1 MNLMKLSWAYLRTQ
15 PLNTVLNL
23 TVLSL
28 GIAIIVVL
36 LLFNHQ
42 LEQKLVRDAEGID
55 LVIGAKGSPLQ
66 LILSSIYH
74 THIPTGNISL
84 KDAEPLMHHKAVK
97 TAIPLALGD
106 NYRGFRIVGTS
117 YQYLKHYQ
125 AELAAGQM
133 WTRRLEVVI
142 GAHVAESLNLLLE
155 STFSGSHGL
164 VDNDSVHADSK
175 YHVVGI
181 LKPTNTILDQ
191 LILTSVDSVWHVHQ
205 PHEKKVVVD
214 QPEPKVQEISAH
226 DDAHHKEEHDHED
239 VHHEEEH
246 DHKDVHH
253 EEEHDH
259 DDAHHE
265 EEHDHEDAHHAE
277 EHDHEEAHD
286 HGKEADREITALL
299 IQYRSP
305 LSALIFPR
313 LVNSHSSLQAAA
325 PAFETARLLK
335 LVGFG
340 IETLRIFGA
349 LLIITA
355 AVGVFVTLYHSL
367 RERRYDLAIM
377 RTLGASKAQLL
388 WQLLYEGLL
397 MALLGTLLG
406 LLLGHIATEFLGYWL
421 EDTQQLY
428 LTGWIWVESEFL
440 LFILAIVLGSLS
452 ALIPA
457 IQAYRTDIA
466 STLAER

>member
-74 THIPTGNISL
+74 TDIPTGNIPL
-84 KDAEPLMHHKAVK
+84 KDAEALMHHKAVK

-106 NYRGFRIVGTS
+106 NHHGFRIVGTT

-125 AELAAGQM
+125 AELAAGQV
-133 WTRRLEVVI
+133 WQRRLEVVI
-142 GAHVAESLNLLLE
+142 GSHVAESLNLLLD
-155 STFSGSHGL
+155 STFSGAHGL
-164 VDNDSVHADSK
+164 VGNDAVHDHSR

-205 PHEKKVVVD
+205 PHEKEMVMD
-214 QPEPKVQEISAH
+214 QPEPKVSELSEH
-226 DDAHHKEEHDHED
+226 SDADHE
-239 VHHEEEH
+239 H
-246 DHKDVHH
+246 
-253 EEEHDH
+253 
-259 DDAHHE
+259 
-265 EEHDHEDAHHAE
+265 
-277 EHDHEEAHD
+277 EAHD
-286 HGKEADREITALL
+286 EADHEHEKHDEADHEHEEHEHTDKDVKEEEREITALL

-313 LVNSHSSLQAAA
+313 FVNSHSNLQAAA

-349 LLIITA
+349 LLIITS
-355 AVGVFVTLYHSL
+355 AVGVFVSLYHSL

-406 LLLGHIATEFLGYWL
+406 LLLGHIATELLGYWL